1 MNYLPR
7 FLLIIAGVSTSL
19 LSADAGQPI
28 TNNLTVSMT
37 MAFQQEE
44 KEDSKS
50 FYTPAPLIKQ
60 FTTKD
65 LIAQLSKSFPT
76 ISTNKGTVLQAVSAI
91 DEENAPVF
99 FQARNADGVV
109 TSIPSSVL
117 SVTNGAVD
125 LYGYTYPKSTGV
137 GRSSSLSLLTVIY
150 NDTTTETNQS
160 LNGLRFSFNG
170 VAKSSSTLTPTQIP
184 NTFRVSQT
192 GSQRAATGVGSFLNG
207 VDTNASI
214 ITTDFIITSAS
225 FSIAGFGI
233 ITVEQ

>member
-7 FLLIIAGVSTSL
+7 CLLIIAGTFTL
-19 LSADAGQPI
+19 LIGANAAQPI
-28 TNNLTVSMT
+28 TNNLTVALT
-37 MAFQQEE
+37 MAFQQEQ
-44 KEDSKS
+44 KENSKS
-50 FYTPAPLIKQ
+50 FYTPAPLIRK

-125 LYGYTYPKSTGV
+125 LYSYTYPKSSGV
-137 GRSSSLSLLTVIY
+137 GRSSSLSLLTIVY
-150 NDTTTETNQS
+150 NDTTIETNQS
-160 LNGLRFSFNG
+160 INGLRFSFNG
-170 VAKSSSTLTPTQIP
+170 VAKSNATLTPTQIP
-184 NTFRVSQT
+184 NTFRVIQT
-192 GSQRAATGVGSFLNG
+192 GSQRGATGEGSFLNG
-207 VDTNASI
+207 VDTNASV

-225 FSIAGFGI
+225 FTIAGSGI
-233 ITVEQ
+233 ITVEP